1 MRPVILVGLTGGIG
15 SGKSTVCELLVD
27 RGAIVIDSDA
37 IVRDLQQPGAPLL
50 SALAARFGDEI
61 ITPDGALDRQ
71 ALADKVFPD
80 PEAVKALNKIVH
92 PAVGVETARLV
103 MARVHT
109 DAVVV
114 IDIPLLEEERWYLQ
128 ATIVVD
134 VPVDVQ
140 VERLVRFRHFSET
153 DARARIDRQV
163 SRQRRLELATFV
175 IDNSGEPGGLA
186 AQVDEVWT
194 ALLALPHLP
203 VDFDI
208 TAKDPKAAPA

>member
-1 MRPVILVGLTGGIG
+1 M
-15 SGKSTVCELLVD
+15 
-27 RGAIVIDSDA
+27 
-37 IVRDLQQPGAPLL
+37 
-50 SALAARFGDEI
+50 
-61 ITPDGALDRQ
+61 
-71 ALADKVFPD
+71 
-80 PEAVKALNKIVH
+80 
-92 PAVGVETARLV
+92 
-103 MARVHT
+103 
-109 DAVVV
+109 
-114 IDIPLLEEERWYLQ
+114 
-128 ATIVVD
+128 
-134 VPVDVQ
+134 DVQ

-203 VDFDI
+203 ADFDI